1 MQYWIMKSEPS
12 VFGIDHLAK
21 CKNQTEP
28 WDGIRNYQVRNMIR
42 DQMKPGDQA
51 LFYHSNCKVPGI
63 VGLMEIVSEPY
74 PDPVASDPTHRYF
87 DPKSNPD
94 NPRWF
99 LVEVKLMRKFVDT
112 IPLSLLLETFALEGL
127 KLLAKG
133 NRLSITPVSPEH
145 WQVLLEM
152 EPRN

>member
-1 MQYWIMKSEPS
+1 MNYWIMKSEPS
-12 VFGIDHLAK
+12 VFGIDDLIK

-42 DQMKPGDQA
+42 DQMQPGDLA

-63 VGLMEIVSEPY
+63 VGLMEIVSEAY
-74 PDPVASDPTHRYF
+74 PDPTAFDPTHRYF

-94 NPRWF
+94 KPRWF
-99 LVEVKLMRKFVDT
+99 LVDVKFVRKFNNT
-112 IPLSLLLETFALEGL
+112 LPLSLLRDTPALDGL

-133 NRLSITPVSPEH
+133 NRLSITPVTPEY
-145 WQVLLEM
+145 WQILLDM
-152 EPRN
+152 EPY